1 MKFIRILMICLG
13 MFLCFNY
20 QVFAIDCSELDTNE
34 KIKVFVKNSKESNP
48 LMRKKLSAKMKISK
62 VEGKACRSKPS
73 KNWIKKVSTVH
84 SLRMDKNSRTFFIK
98 GKDAPICLVK
108 KDKAE
113 FKCSE
118 CTSDN
123 NDQCRSHKS
132 SKSTA
137 IRDTNIDTADLE
149 VLDDDFHTNVCKNF
163 QKKYMKITATKIGG
177 DSPYEK
183 VISFYEQKRGVL
195 LKVNLFYQGT
205 LAKVYRLSPKKY
217 VKIDGE
223 WLSTST
229 RVRTVCGSEKKYSY
243 ETKVEVQKKANKKHD
258 LYTDPSKDPY
268 LKNTSFNVLFS
279 IAN

>member
-1 MKFIRILMICLG
+1 MSILGL
-13 MFLCFNY
+13 FLCFNNP
-20 QVFAIDCSELDTNE
+20 VLAIDCSELDTNE
-34 KIKVFVKNSKESNP
+34 KIKVFVKKSKESNP
-48 LMRKKLSAKMKISK
+48 LMRKKLSAKMEISK

-73 KNWIKKVSTVH
+73 KSWIKKVSTVH
-84 SLRMDKNSRTFFIK
+84 SLRMDKNSRTYFIK

-149 VLDDDFHTNVCKNF
+149 VLDDDFHTNVCENF

-195 LKVNLFYQGT
+195 VKVNLFYQGA

-217 VKIDGE
+217 VKIGDE

-243 ETKVEVQKKANKKHD
+243 ETTVEVKKKANKKHD
-258 LYTDPSKDPY
+258 LYTDPSIDPY
-268 LKNTSFNVLFS
+268 LKNTSFNILFS
-279 IAN
+279 TAN